1 MRGSET
7 EVFEG
12 KTLSQ
17 LLKDIYSI
25 SAERRKDIKALIAE
39 WSKQINSPATAV
51 QLAPIIKELLEV
63 AVKNDEQLTK
73 IATVVQRIISADAYQ
88 KTGDPTELLTEIEK
102 DQILKNAEKDLK
114 EAMADIDKDVSKVPT
129 PSAKN

>member
-12 KTLSQ
+12 KTLSK
-17 LLKDIYSI
+17 LLKDIYDI
-25 SAERRKDIKALIAE
+25 SAERRKEIKGLIAE
-39 WSKQINSPATAV
+39 WSKQITSPATAV
-51 QLAPIIKELLEV
+51 QLAPIVKELLEV

-88 KTGDPTELLTEIEK
+88 KNGDPTELLTEAEK
-102 DQILKNAEKDLK
+102 EQLLKNN
-114 EAMADIDKDVSKVPT
+114 DKDVKAAIDSIVAKVPT
-129 PSAKN
+129 VKN